1 MMEWFVLCHASYYLK
16 IDFSNWERIVSLKNL
31 GETVYEKIKKSA
43 EIPILKFTKSISP
56 HPLFF
61 IADKDGLAVKN
72 GINPKIE
79 LSDDLESIITGKN
92 DAKLNDLIPPL
103 VSAATGADLVIF
115 AGSMTGGHILFAN
128 KEVAEELKIRAIRD
142 IFYYRIF

>member
-1 MMEWFVLCHASYYLK
+1 MRKSRKALK
-16 IDFSNWERIVSLKNL
+16 LFSKIALTALIITSLLVCSCKD
-31 GETVYEKIKKSA
+31 KKSA
-43 EIPILKFTKSISP
+43 EIPVLKFTKSISP

-103 VSAATGADLVIF
+103 VSAASGADLVIF